1 MPLTVK
7 FAYAGSIF
15 EVKPTIEHSTY
26 SSCLGFV
33 QYETDYEYGRIEHN
47 LRLVISWK
55 VLSEQIPNLSIEEL
69 KQLGYLLSGE
79 SEPVVIIA
87 EIFVKEYPARWRQ
100 NMGIC
105 WSEWLSRFDEDSKA
119 IGIRADEVA
128 VNALYGNALNE
139 GSVYILDRL
148 DVHPKFRGQRIGM
161 HLCRYVLE
169 IVPKCSSDMIFLLA
183 DPIDSKYENG
193 NSNCITDLNRLA
205 EYYAA
210 AGFSF
215 VRIQPDEQILMEAG
229 VSPKVSDVMPL
240 STIVLSSRFS
250 AAAGI

>member
-1 MPLTVK
+1 
-7 FAYAGSIF
+7 
-15 EVKPTIEHSTY
+15 
-26 SSCLGFV
+26 
-33 QYETDYEYGRIEHN
+33 
-47 LRLVISWK
+47 
-55 VLSEQIPNLSIEEL
+55 
-69 KQLGYLLSGE
+69 
-79 SEPVVIIA
+79 
-87 EIFVKEYPARWRQ
+87 
-100 NMGIC
+100 
-105 WSEWLSRFDEDSKA
+105 
-119 IGIRADEVA
+119 
-128 VNALYGNALNE
+128 
-139 GSVYILDRL
+139 
-148 DVHPKFRGQRIGM
+148 
-161 HLCRYVLE
+161 
-169 IVPKCSSDMIFLLA
+169 MIFLLA